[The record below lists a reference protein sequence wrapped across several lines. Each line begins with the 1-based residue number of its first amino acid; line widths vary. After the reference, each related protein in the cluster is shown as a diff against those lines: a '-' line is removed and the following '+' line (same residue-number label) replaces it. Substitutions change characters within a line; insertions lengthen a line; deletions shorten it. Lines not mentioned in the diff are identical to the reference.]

1 MTTDLTFITNEEG
14 KNLKDRFSK
23 LVNDTRFFDVLVG
36 YFYTSGFYAIYP
48 QLEKT
53 EKIRIL
59 IGISTNRQTYDLL
72 QKIQSHKEI
81 NEEVGN
87 KVVSEMNECENNF
100 RIEEGVYK
108 FLEWLKSGKLE
119 IKAYPEEKIH
129 SKLYIM
135 TFKEDDR
142 DIGRVITGSS
152 NFTRSGLI
160 DNLEF
165 NVELKNPSDY
175 KYAKEKF
182 DELWKKGID
191 VSEKYIEAITE
202 NTWLK
207 EDITPY
213 ELYLKF
219 LYEYF
224 KEEINQEDELEHSYR
239 PENFKELKYQD
250 HAVINAKKIVE
261 EYGGVFLSDVV
272 GLGKTYMGTMLCEE
286 LPGRTLILAPP
297 HLIDENNEGS
307 WENAFKNFGFRSKD
321 YKCESIGMLEKII
334 KKELYKK
341 FDIVLIDESH
351 RFRTEETETYA
362 KLAQI
367 CRGKKVILVTAT
379 PYNNSPKDLL
389 SQIKLF
395 QRIKQ
400 STIPSLPNIEG
411 FFKKLEKNLKGL
423 DRKKDKTEYI
433 KVTKANS
440 KLIRERVL
448 KYLMVRR
455 TRKEIQKYYGEDLK
469 KQKMSFP
476 DIADPKPVYYEF
488 NKKENEIFF
497 KTIEIISKDF
507 KYSRYTPLLYHK
519 GELGSEE
526 QRQKNMRKFM
536 KMMLIKRL
544 ESSFFAFT
552 QSIDR
557 FIESYKK
564 FINEYESGSVYVSK
578 KHIQKIF
585 DYLDSGNLNAV
596 DQLISEEKAEK
607 FSSDE
612 FGDDFIVVLRK
623 DLHTLENIKELWKEV
638 DRDPKI
644 IAFKEKLAKE
654 EPIKK
659 GKSIIFTESKET
671 AEYLF
676 DNLQD
681 VFPNQIMYFSGGS
694 TQAEREIVM
703 ENFDANTKNKKNDYK
718 ILITTDVLSE
728 GANLHQANVVINY
741 DIPWNPTRI
750 MQRVGRINRVDTK
763 HDRIY
768 TYTFFP
774 TDQSEDQIK
783 LRACAEMKIQ
793 AFITL
798 LGTDAKLLTE
808 GEIPEGHS
816 LFSRILSKEMI
827 EGEEGEG
834 ESELGYLQEIRKI
847 RDENLNLFQKI
858 KNLPKKAR
866 TSRKS
871 QEKNS
876 ELLTYFRK
884 GKLQKFFIIDAKA
897 SSVSSEI
904 DFVEAAKKLIAKP
917 SEKQSKLNKLFYDL
931 LDKNLEMLKKVD
943 ENGEDEFSTKRG
955 SGDNAARL
963 SKLLNAKDIK
973 NYKGFT
979 EDDELYIKLVIDE
992 LDAGGIPKK
1001 ISQRIYKK
1009 IQETHEIIA
1018 NPIKLLGILRTILPS
1033 DFLQPTQN
1041 DIDKGITR
1049 KKEIILSEYFNA
1061 E

>member
-14 KNLKDRFSK
+14 RSLKDRFSK
-23 LVNDTRFFDVLVG
+23 LVQGSHFFDVLVG

-59 IGISTNRQTYDLL
+59 IGISTNQQTYDLL

-81 NEEVGN
+81 NEKIGT
-87 KVVSEMNECENNF
+87 KVISEMEECENNF
-100 RIEEGVYK
+100 DVEEGVYK
-108 FLEWLKSGKLE
+108 FIEWLKSGKLE
-119 IKAYPEEKIH
+119 IRAYPEEKIH
-129 SKLYIM
+129 SKLYVI
-135 TFKEDDR
+135 TFNEDDR
-142 DIGRVITGSS
+142 DLGRVITGSS
-152 NFTRSGLI
+152 NFTRSGLV

-165 NVELKNPSDY
+165 NVELKNSSDY

-191 VSEKYIEAITE
+191 VSEKYIETITE
-202 NTWLK
+202 KTWLK

-224 KEEINQEDELEHSYR
+224 KEEINEEDTLEHSYR
-239 PENFKELKYQD
+239 PDNFKELRYQD

-272 GLGKTYMGTMLCEE
+272 GLGKTFMGTMLCEE
-286 LPGRTLILAPP
+286 LPGRTLVLAPP

-321 YKCESIGMLEKII
+321 YRCESIGMLEKIV
-334 KKELYKK
+334 KKESYKE

-351 RFRTEETETYA
+351 RFRTEETETYT

-389 SQIKLF
+389 AQIKLF
-395 QRIKQ
+395 QRVKN
-400 STIPSLPNIEG
+400 STIPNLPNIEG

-423 DRKKDKTEYI
+423 DRRKDKVEYLEA
-433 KVTKANS
+433 TKKNS
-440 KLIRERVL
+440 KLIREKVL

-469 KQKMSFP
+469 KQKMRFP
-476 DIADPKPVYYEF
+476 DIADPQPVYYEF
-488 NKKENEIFF
+488 NKKEDDVFF

-507 KYSRYTPLLYHK
+507 KYSRYTPLLYK
-519 GELGSEE
+519 KEDIGSEE

-536 KMMLIKRL
+536 KMLLIKRL
-544 ESSFFAFT
+544 ESSFFAFN
-552 QSIDR
+552 QSLGR
-557 FIESYKK
+557 FIDSYQK
-564 FINEYESGSVYVSK
+564 FIEEYKSGSVYVSK
-578 KHIQKIF
+578 KHINKVF
-585 DYLDSGNLNAV
+585 DYLESGDIDAI
-596 DQLISEEKAEK
+596 DRLISEGKTEKYN
-607 FSSDE
+607 SDE
-612 FGDDFIVVLRK
+612 FSDNFIK
-623 DLHTLENIKELWKEV
+623 DLQEDLNTLLKIKDLWKDV

-644 IAFKEKLAKE
+644 IAFKEKLASQ
-654 EPIKK
+654 EPIQD

-671 AEYLF
+671 AEYLTK
-676 DNLQD
+676 NLQD
-681 VFPNQIMYFSGGS
+681 IFPNQIMYFSGGVS
-694 TQAEREIVM
+694 NKEREIVM
-703 ENFDANTKNKKNDYK
+703 ENFDANSKKIKNDYK
-718 ILITTDVLSE
+718 LLITTDVLAE

-763 HDRIY
+763 HDKIY

-774 TDQSEDQIK
+774 TEQSNEQIK
-783 LRACAEMKIQ
+783 LKELAEAKIQ

-808 GEIPEGHS
+808 GEVPEGHS
-816 LFSRILSKEMI
+816 LFNRILSKKMI
-827 EGEEGEG
+827 EGEDNEH

-847 RDENLNLFQKI
+847 RDSDPALFEKI
-858 KNLPKKAR
+858 KKLPKKAR
-866 TSRKS
+866 TARKS
-871 QEKNS
+871 QEDSS

-884 GKLQKFFIIDAKA
+884 GKLKKFFIVKSDKNSI
-897 SSVSSEI
+897 STEI
-904 DFVEAAKKLIAKP
+904 DFIEAAKKLEAKQN
-917 SEKQSKLNKLFYDL
+917 EKRSKLKKVFYEML
-931 LDKNLEMLKKVD
+931 KKNLEMLKKID
-943 ENGEDEFSTKRG
+943 EYDLDEYSLEGRG
-955 SGDNAARL
+955 GDNAVRL
-963 SKLLNAKDIK
+963 SKILKSKEIKKYQKFTDDEEFYIK
-973 NYKGFT
+973 N
-979 EDDELYIKLVIDE
+979 VINE
-992 LDAGGIPKK
+992 LDSGGIPKK
-1001 ISQRIYKK
+1001 ITQKLYKK
-1009 IQETHEIIA
+1009 IYNAKEV
-1018 NPIKLLGILRTILPS
+1018 NPIKILAILKTTLPN

-1041 DIDKGITR
+1041 DVDKGINN